1 MCMLQVCVLV
11 LMVIATIFIVGAWFR
26 LRKEISNNE
35 IMINFI
41 KTLVH
46 DKVRLETRIRM
57 LEKKVFNDVEDE
69 IED

>member
-11 LMVIATIFIVGAWFR
+11 LMVIATISIVRAWFR
-26 LRKEISNNE
+26 LRKEISDNE

-46 DKVRLETRIRM
+46 DKVRLETRIRI